1 MAIQRLA
8 HIGYGVIERNRVNAE
23 NMESACEL
31 DAAKFPDGAEVGR
44 IVGVR
49 KDLGKVVLSTDPL
62 ATKGVLNNS
71 EKVYDQFHQGL
82 NQYKVKG
89 GKMAAVL
96 YLEQGNTFTTNTICY
111 DTTEFANDEAVK
123 TAFKNLET
131 APLACIPSTVAG
143 YEHWLG
149 MNKWNAIMKVFF
161 RLLRKLLALLSLLLN
176 IRLCQIC
183 SITALRS

>member
-31 DAAKFPDGAEVGR
+31 DATKFPDGAEVGR

-49 KDLGKVVLSTDPL
+49 KDLGKIVLATDPL
-62 ATKGVLNNS
+62 AVKGVLNNS
-71 EKVYDQFHQGL
+71 EKIYDQFHQGL

-96 YLEQGNTFTTNTICY
+96 LVEQGNTFTTNTICY

-123 TAFKNLET
+123 KAFKADAIAAT
-131 APLACIPSTVAG
+131 PLACIPSTETG
-143 YEHWLG
+143 YEGVLQLTKKTTG
-149 MNKWNAIMKVFF
+149 APFTAVEYKVMPDMFNYGIKVMKNAVAM
-161 RLLRKLLALLSLLLN
+161 
-176 IRLCQIC
+176 
-183 SITALRS
+183 

>member
-31 DAAKFPDGAEVGR
+31 DATKFPDGAEVGR
-44 IVGVR
+44 IVGIR
-49 KDLGKVVLSTDPL
+49 KDLGKVVLATDPL
-62 ATKGVLNNS
+62 AVKGILNNS
-71 EKVYDQFHQGL
+71 EKIYDQFHQGL

-111 DTTEFANDEAVK
+111 DTSEFENDEAVK
-123 TAFKNLET
+123 RAFKDLAT
-131 APLACIPSTVAG
+131 TPLACIPSTVAG
-143 YEHWLG
+143 YEGILQLTKKTEG
-149 MNKWNAIMKVFF
+149 APFTAVEYKVMPDMFNYGVKVMKNAVAM
-161 RLLRKLLALLSLLLN
+161 
-176 IRLCQIC
+176 
-183 SITALRS
+183 

>member
-31 DAAKFPDGAEVGR
+31 DATKFPDGAEVGR

-49 KDLGKVVLSTDPL
+49 KDLGKVVLATDPL
-62 ATKGVLNNS
+62 AVKGVLNNS
-71 EKVYDQFHQGL
+71 EKIYDQFHQGL

-96 YLEQGNTFTTNTICY
+96 LVEQGNTFTTNTICY
-111 DTTEFANDEAVK
+111 DTEEFTNDEVVK
-123 TAFKNLET
+123 EAFKDLAT
-131 APLACIPSTVAG
+131 TPLACIPSTVVGSEGILQLTKKTEGAPFTAVEYKVMPDMFNYG
-143 YEHWLG
+143 VKV
-149 MNKWNAIMKVFF
+149 MKNAVAM
-161 RLLRKLLALLSLLLN
+161 
-176 IRLCQIC
+176 
-183 SITALRS
+183 